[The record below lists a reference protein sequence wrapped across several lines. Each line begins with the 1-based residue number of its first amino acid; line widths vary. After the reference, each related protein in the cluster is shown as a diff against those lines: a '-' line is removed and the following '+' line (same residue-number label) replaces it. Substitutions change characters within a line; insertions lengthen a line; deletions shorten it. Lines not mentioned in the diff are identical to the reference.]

1 MEECMFHYK
10 KKSLGAIISVLAI
23 GLAAAACSSGSS
35 SPSSSS
41 SGHVTLTYWNGF
53 TGPDGPTVVKLVNEF
68 NQTHP
73 NITIK
78 MSIMSWDVFYEK
90 LLPALAAGDGPNIE
104 AMDTQ
109 DLPQYA
115 TKGVFLPLT
124 SFYQSSSDTPYLAK
138 AAVAGT
144 VVDGTEYA
152 VPANFA
158 PLLLYWN
165 KTLFAKAGLSGPP
178 STWAQWV
185 TDLKKL
191 STGGSS
197 PQYGIAMGDNNT
209 IPIWPILLW
218 ENGGGIVN
226 SSVTKS
232 LLSAPATVSAVQEW
246 ANLIIKDG
254 ITPKNI
260 SGADADSLFQAQKAA
275 MEVNGPWATTGYT
288 QAKVDYGLAPVPTG
302 PAGRITLADVVAMS
316 INAKDSPAQVAA
328 AETFFNYWNSKQTQ
342 IAYALGTGFVPTRT
356 DVTAAELTAN
366 PDVALFEV
374 AGSYSRP
381 YELGTQYT
389 NIETDT
395 WEPAIERIL
404 DGAAVDPTLSQANA
418 QADSYLS
425 SAG

>member
-1 MEECMFHYK
+1 MIYHK
-10 KKSLGAIISVLAI
+10 RKGAGAVVGALALC
-23 GLAAAACSSGSS
+23 LAVAACSSAGGST
-35 SPSSSS
+35 SSS
-41 SGHVTLTYWNGF
+41 SGHITLTYWNGF
-53 TGPDGPTVVKLVNEF
+53 TGPDGPTVTKLVNEF
-68 NQTHP
+68 NKTHK

-78 MSIMSWDVFYEK
+78 MSIMPWDVFYEK
-90 LLPALAAGDGPNIE
+90 LLPALAAGDGPDIE

-115 TKGVFLPLT
+115 VKHVFLPLT
-124 SFYQSSSDTPYLAK
+124 SYYKSSPDTPALAK
-138 AAVAGT
+138 AAVEGT

-158 PLLLYWN
+158 PLMLYWN

-178 STWAQWV
+178 ANWAEWIS
-185 TDLKKL
+185 DLKKL
-191 STGGSS
+191 SKPGAS

-209 IPIWPILLW
+209 IPVWPILLW

-226 SSVTKS
+226 SGVTKS
-232 LLSAPATVSAVQEW
+232 LLDEPATVSAVQQW
-246 ANLIIKDG
+246 SGLIIKDG

-260 SGADADSLFQAQKAA
+260 TGADADSLFQAQKAA
-275 MEVNGPWATTGYT
+275 MEVNGPWATTGYA
-288 QAKVDYGLAPVPTG
+288 QAKVNFGLAPVPAG
-302 PAGRITLADVVAMS
+302 PAGTITLADVVAMS

-342 IAYALGTGFVPTRT
+342 ISYAVGTGFVPTRT
-356 DVTAAELTAN
+356 DITAAELSAN
-366 PDVALFEV
+366 PDVALFEA
-374 AGSYSRP
+374 AGAKAQP

-404 DGAAVDPTLSQANA
+404 DGASVSPTLAQANS
-418 QADSYLS
+418 QINSYLS
-425 SAG
+425 SGG